1 MDATELTQA
10 VLIEITLSFLQC
22 SKYHLHGICILTSAD
37 LPQIKRVMEWNVW
50 FFNKYFMKDDHVVMD
65 CVEEVLV
72 RNNKQE
78 FTRDYPDN
86 QPPLIV
92 LTCNP

>member
-22 SKYHLHGICILTSAD
+22 SKYHLHGICIPTSAD
-37 LPQIKRVMEWNVW
+37 LPQIKRIMEWNVW

-72 RNNKQE
+72 RNNKHCSRNIIRKMRKKNISIEQ
-78 FTRDYPDN
+78 Y
-86 QPPLIV
+86 
-92 LTCNP
+92 